1 MSLVERTLDSQP
13 RMTQLIEIFETD
25 IDLFVSRPGWASEA
39 FLEKVLGISLPSWPD
54 ASVRDL
60 WVSSPADGHVTEHY
74 GAKDRY
80 LWFVK
85 HFYLDAGWKLKGIA
99 MAGSARRA
107 IT

>member
-25 IDLFVSRPGWASEA
+25 IDLFVSRPSC
-39 FLEKVLGISLPSWPD
+39 SLPSWPD
-54 ASVRDL
+54 PSVRDL

-99 MAGSARRA
+99 MAGSGRRA
-107 IT
+107 WALTRE